1 MYAEIRHWEPL
12 LGDVLS
18 LLPGSFVFDP
28 FVFKKTLDLKV
39 FSVEIALVLGKSD
52 LDRLK
57 DATD

>member
-1 MYAEIRHWEPL
+1 MYAEIRHWESL
-12 LGDVLS
+12 FGDVLT

-28 FVFKKTLDLKV
+28 FVLEKALDLEV
-39 FSVEIALVLGKSD
+39 FGVEIALVLGECD